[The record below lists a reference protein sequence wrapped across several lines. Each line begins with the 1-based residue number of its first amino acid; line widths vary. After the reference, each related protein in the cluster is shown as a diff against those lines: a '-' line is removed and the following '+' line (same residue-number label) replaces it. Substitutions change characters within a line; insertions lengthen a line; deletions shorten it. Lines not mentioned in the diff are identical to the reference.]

1 VDEPLLTVRQ
11 VAQRL
16 QVSEKTVRRW
26 ITTGRIKRASQITVR
41 SGWRIP
47 QSEVDRLLRES
58 ER

>member
-1 VDEPLLTVRQ
+1 VDDPLLTVRQ

-16 QVSEKTVRRW
+16 QVSEITVRRW
-26 ITTGRIKRASQITVR
+26 IAAGTIKQASRITVR